1 MLELT
6 CKGFIVYTLN
16 VSELYILIAYSS
28 AVTSMLVL
36 TPEVGD
42 VTCKEIVFPVFD

>member
-6 CKGFIVYTLN
+6 YNGFIVWTRR
-16 VSELYILIAYSS
+16 VSELCILIAYSS

-36 TPEVGD
+36 TPEAGD
-42 VTCKEIVFPVFD
+42 VTCKEMVFAALD